1 MGKVDSTLFTKRV
14 KGGGL
19 FICQI
24 YVDDIIF
31 GSANKEHNDAFSKL
45 MTCRFKMSM
54 MGELKYF
61 LGFKVRQLQ
70 RGTFIS

>member
-1 MGKVDSTLFTKRV
+1 MSWLELLSPPPILPLFTKNV
-14 KGGGL
+14 EKDL

-31 GSANKEHNDAFSKL
+31 GSTNKSTCEEFSRIMIQK
-45 MTCRFKMSM
+45 FEMSM

-61 LGFKVRQLQ
+61 LGF
-70 RGTFIS
+70 

>member
-1 MGKVDSTLFTKRV
+1 MDLKSEKLTLLTISKD
-14 KGGGL
+14 L

-31 GSANKEHNDAFSKL
+31 GSTNKSFCEEFSRIMIQK
-45 MTCRFKMSM
+45 FEVSM

-61 LGFKVRQLQ
+61 L
-70 RGTFIS
+70 